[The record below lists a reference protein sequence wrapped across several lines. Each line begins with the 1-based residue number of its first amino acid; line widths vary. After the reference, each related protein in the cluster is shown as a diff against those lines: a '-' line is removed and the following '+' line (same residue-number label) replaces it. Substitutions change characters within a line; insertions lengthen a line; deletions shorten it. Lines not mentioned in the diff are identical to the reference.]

1 MSRVQ
6 RSKLAA
12 LPAPAPEA
20 PDWPQEEL
28 ESVPRCP
35 VCADKRRTLLYEG
48 LVDGLWF
55 CAGGG
60 WTLHRCLAC
69 SSAFLDPRPNRT
81 TIGRAYAEYYTHDKA
96 QPPGQLRAAAPRA
109 ALRNGYLNARYGYE
123 LSPASRL
130 GPIIAR
136 LFPKRRF
143 YADRAVRNLEGP
155 RGGPRRLL
163 DVGCG
168 EGTFLVE
175 MREAGWEVHGLEPD
189 AEAAAVA
196 AAAGVPVVSAPIEEA
211 SLEPGSF
218 DAVTMN
224 HVIEHLHD
232 PVEALRRCH
241 RVLRPGGM
249 LWIATPNL
257 DARGHAVFGADWIG
271 LDPPRHL
278 VLFTRD
284 SLTQAVEDSGF
295 TRDAFAVDYTAEYVF
310 PRSATVAA
318 RENPRDRDALAVRRN
333 RLAIL
338 AADLLTRVAPG
349 RTEEIVL
356 IAKRR

>member
-1 MSRVQ
+1 M
-6 RSKLAA
+6 AA
-12 LPAPAPEA
+12 EA
-20 PDWPQEEL
+20 PDWPQGGL
-28 ESVPRCP
+28 ESVARCP
-35 VCADKRRTLLYEG
+35 ICAHDHREVLYQG
-48 LVDGLWF
+48 LVDRVWF

-69 SSAFLDPRPNRT
+69 SSVFLDPRPDRT
-81 TIGRAYAEYYTHDKA
+81 TIRQAYAQYYTHDRA
-96 QPPGQLRAAAPRA
+96 QPPRLLRAAAARE

-123 LSPASRL
+123 FFPASRL
-130 GPIIAR
+130 GPVIAR

-155 RGGPRRLL
+155 RGKRRRLL

-168 EGTFLVE
+168 QGTFLLE
-175 MREAGWEVHGLEPD
+175 MREAGWDVHGLEPD
-189 AEAAAVA
+189 AGAAAVA
-196 AAAGVPVVSAPIEEA
+196 AAAGLRVVTAPIEEA

-232 PVEALRRCH
+232 PMEALRRCH
-241 RVLRPGGM
+241 QALRPGGT

-257 DARGHAVFGADWIG
+257 DARGHAMFCADWIG

-284 SLTQAVEDSGF
+284 SLTRAVEQAGF
-295 TRDAFAVDYTAEYVF
+295 SRRAFAVDYTAEYVF
-310 PRSATVAA
+310 PRSAAVAA
-318 RENPRDRDALAVRRN
+318 RENPRDEEALARRRN
-333 RLAIL
+333 RLTVL
-338 AADLLTRVAPG
+338 AADLLARVAPA
-349 RTEEIVL
+349 RAEEIVL
-356 IAKRR
+356 IAERR